1 MASKPPTTQASER
14 EARLSKLLQAYI
26 KGDKSP
32 KTAKDGKLLL
42 EAISSQDDRAS
53 CAERLVASKDA
64 LESLKL
70 ALRFEKTTEF
80 FNTTLK
86 DFLEFLQDPAIA
98 VMCAGEVLRQLLTIV
113 VCPETVWSALVA
125 AHTNRQLNPEGE
137 LGFAWL
143 LLQLTSWVDDPPIN
157 VGNIARDLTQKKT
170 FLEAD
175 DRDLRTI
182 GYRIAHVLDAKK
194 TVTADDG
201 PGPGGR
207 HDNDHANFRRVTIF
221 PTDDELMSTE
231 TSFYRPADAIAQ
243 IPFAQ
248 RPGVHLDN
256 QFRLLREDFLAEL
269 KEDVN
274 ASQNHAKNR
283 RPRTRLRAL
292 SLAGAHCGDRKY
304 RTPFALTLSVRSGLE
319 ELTRGKKTKNAR
331 RAFLKNNPKF
341 LKHQSFGYVVDQ
353 ERLVTFA
360 SLLRVE
366 DLLVPE
372 DEEEEP
378 LVVLRTPDRAMFEKL
393 LSTLWS
399 STTAIFV
406 MIDTPVFA
414 YEPVLRCLQSTVEVP
429 LWEELFALSGEE
441 VEAAVRP
448 SEVAPL
454 DLVDDIEADRGRDLQ
469 PVLSLLK
476 SVKLDDSQSKSLV
489 AGLRQSVSLIQGPP
503 GTGKS
508 FIGALLTQ
516 AMVKHTSETML
527 VICYTNHA
535 LDQFLEDLLDIGI
548 PADYMVRLGAK
559 CTPRTESLQLSKQ
572 SAHGRHPFGLI
583 NALNDD
589 ADMEEESSRHLL
601 SSLQNFRP
609 DRRSLMEELE
619 FSDVDSDFHAAFQL
633 PDLDPDDQ
641 LVGEGGKKV
650 GEFYLYDRWRN
661 GHDAG
666 VLISAVS
673 AEHEAIWK
681 MNKAARAS
689 KIRTWEQALLQER
702 ISGVGSHVESYNRT
716 ERTLRDAWDQKT
728 TRILQSKRIIA
739 CTTTAAAKYTKH
751 LHSATPGIVIVE
763 EAGEI
768 LESHVLTAMTPNT
781 KQLVLIG
788 DHQQLRPKV
797 NNYALTVE
805 KGEGYDL
812 NRSLFERLIR
822 AGIPH
827 TTLCQ
832 QHRMCPEISSLVRQ
846 LTYPDLIDA
855 PSTLNRDPIK
865 GIQGRVIFID
875 HKYPELAASQIAD
888 RHDQGTTTS
897 KENAWEAAMVL
908 KIVRYMAQQGYGTD
922 KQVVLTPYLGQL
934 NRLRKELATENDPV
948 LNDLDAFELIKAGL
962 MTPATASSLKRPI
975 RLSTVDCYQGEES
988 DIVIASL
995 TRSNSSGDIGFMT
1008 APERLNVLL
1017 SRARKALIIIGNS
1030 STFLASRRG
1039 ADTWRPF
1046 FKLLTEKNDIHDGLP
1061 VKCEQH
1067 PDRQNV
1073 LSQPADFDQ
1082 LCPDGGCSAPCG
1094 SKLGCGLHDCPQ
1106 RCHALTDHSKMPCEV
1121 LLEDECPRKHKLS
1134 WRCSDVRPPTCRE
1147 CDVEDAIEKERQ
1159 ERDAEL
1165 DEIRQQKQAAYAA
1178 QLAEIQDEIDA
1189 SRRRMREQVEDEDRE
1204 IALRQRR
1211 QDLDNVRIQSDRI
1224 AKSKD
1229 AAEHTSSTSGLA
1241 KTSPDTTAGA
1251 PSAPNASNSSNTSSN
1266 GPGVTPTSTPTPTP
1280 TRPVSLPPAPVPT
1293 VLTAQQVWDA
1303 QKWQG
1308 APPNRYLDELMP
1320 MIGLESVKEAFL
1332 EIKAKVE
1339 LTVRQNASLNKERF
1353 GVSFLGNPGTGK
1365 TTVARLYAG
1374 FLTSVGALPGATFVE
1389 TTGAKL
1395 ANEGVDGCKKI
1406 LATLLQNGGGA
1417 VFIDEAY
1424 QLTSGNN
1431 PGGLAVLDFLLPEV
1445 ENLTGKVV
1453 FILAGYNRNMETFF
1467 AHNPGLPSRFP
1478 RKIQFA
1484 DYEDAELLKI
1494 FQYGIDQK
1502 YKLRMQLE
1510 DGIGGLYCR
1519 IVSRRIGRGRGTEG
1533 FGNARAVENTLSRV
1547 TDRQAKRIEA
1557 ERRAGTLPDD
1567 FWLTSEDM
1575 IGPEPAGVLQN
1586 NKSWKALQQL
1596 TGLTSVKESISAL
1609 FDSLRYNYE
1618 RELQEKP
1625 IMDFSL
1631 NKVFLGSPG
1640 TGKTTVAKLY
1650 GRILADIG
1658 MLSTDE
1664 GKCMSL

>member
-1 MASKPPTTQASER
+1 
-14 EARLSKLLQAYI
+14 
-26 KGDKSP
+26 
-32 KTAKDGKLLL
+32 
-42 EAISSQDDRAS
+42 
-53 CAERLVASKDA
+53 
-64 LESLKL
+64 
-70 ALRFEKTTEF
+70 
-80 FNTTLK
+80 
-86 DFLEFLQDPAIA
+86 
-98 VMCAGEVLRQLLTIV
+98 
-113 VCPETVWSALVA
+113 
-125 AHTNRQLNPEGE
+125 
-137 LGFAWL
+137 
-143 LLQLTSWVDDPPIN
+143 
-157 VGNIARDLTQKKT
+157 
-170 FLEAD
+170 
-175 DRDLRTI
+175 
-182 GYRIAHVLDAKK
+182 
-194 TVTADDG
+194 
-201 PGPGGR
+201 
-207 HDNDHANFRRVTIF
+207 
-221 PTDDELMSTE
+221 
-231 TSFYRPADAIAQ
+231 
-243 IPFAQ
+243 
-248 RPGVHLDN
+248 
-256 QFRLLREDFLAEL
+256 
-269 KEDVN
+269 
-274 ASQNHAKNR
+274 
-283 RPRTRLRAL
+283 
-292 SLAGAHCGDRKY
+292 
-304 RTPFALTLSVRSGLE
+304 
-319 ELTRGKKTKNAR
+319 
-331 RAFLKNNPKF
+331 
-341 LKHQSFGYVVDQ
+341 
-353 ERLVTFA
+353 
-360 SLLRVE
+360 
-366 DLLVPE
+366 
-372 DEEEEP
+372 
-378 LVVLRTPDRAMFEKL
+378 
-393 LSTLWS
+393 
-399 STTAIFV
+399 
-406 MIDTPVFA
+406 
-414 YEPVLRCLQSTVEVP
+414 
-429 LWEELFALSGEE
+429 
-441 VEAAVRP
+441 
-448 SEVAPL
+448 
-454 DLVDDIEADRGRDLQ
+454 
-469 PVLSLLK
+469 
-476 SVKLDDSQSKSLV
+476 
-489 AGLRQSVSLIQGPP
+489 
-503 GTGKS
+503 
-508 FIGALLTQ
+508 
-516 AMVKHTSETML
+516 
-527 VICYTNHA
+527 
-535 LDQFLEDLLDIGI
+535 
-548 PADYMVRLGAK
+548 
-559 CTPRTESLQLSKQ
+559 
-572 SAHGRHPFGLI
+572 
-583 NALNDD
+583 
-589 ADMEEESSRHLL
+589 
-601 SSLQNFRP
+601 
-609 DRRSLMEELE
+609 
-619 FSDVDSDFHAAFQL
+619 
-633 PDLDPDDQ
+633 
-641 LVGEGGKKV
+641 
-650 GEFYLYDRWRN
+650 
-661 GHDAG
+661 
-666 VLISAVS
+666 
-673 AEHEAIWK
+673 
-681 MNKAARAS
+681 
-689 KIRTWEQALLQER
+689 
-702 ISGVGSHVESYNRT
+702 
-716 ERTLRDAWDQKT
+716 
-728 TRILQSKRIIA
+728 
-739 CTTTAAAKYTKH
+739 
-751 LHSATPGIVIVE
+751 
-763 EAGEI
+763 
-768 LESHVLTAMTPNT
+768 
-781 KQLVLIG
+781 
-788 DHQQLRPKV
+788 
-797 NNYALTVE
+797 
-805 KGEGYDL
+805 
-812 NRSLFERLIR
+812 
-822 AGIPH
+822 
-827 TTLCQ
+827 
-832 QHRMCPEISSLVRQ
+832 
-846 LTYPDLIDA
+846 
-855 PSTLNRDPIK
+855 
-865 GIQGRVIFID
+865 
-875 HKYPELAASQIAD
+875 
-888 RHDQGTTTS
+888 
-897 KENAWEAAMVL
+897 
-908 KIVRYMAQQGYGTD
+908 
-922 KQVVLTPYLGQL
+922 
-934 NRLRKELATENDPV
+934 
-948 LNDLDAFELIKAGL
+948 

-1494 FQYGIDQK
+1494 FQYGIEQK
-1502 YKLRMQLE
+1502 YRLRMQLE

-1567 FWLTSEDM
+1567 FWLTKEDM